1 MFCINLFF
9 SVCFIFFL
17 FPPMFSVLCCV
28 FFDFIDPIIANAVP
42 FRSCPPFETVFAC
55 SVPFFYPVSVLSCC
69 PQLMAL
75 AVSGDSGDQLPGPVE
90 LVRM

>member
-28 FFDFIDPIIANAVP
+28 FFDFIDLIIANAVP
-42 FRSCPPFETVFAC
+42 FRSCPQ
-55 SVPFFYPVSVLSCC
+55 SVLHAPYRSSVLLPFC
-69 PQLMAL
+69 P
-75 AVSGDSGDQLPGPVE
+75 V
-90 LVRM
+90 VRN